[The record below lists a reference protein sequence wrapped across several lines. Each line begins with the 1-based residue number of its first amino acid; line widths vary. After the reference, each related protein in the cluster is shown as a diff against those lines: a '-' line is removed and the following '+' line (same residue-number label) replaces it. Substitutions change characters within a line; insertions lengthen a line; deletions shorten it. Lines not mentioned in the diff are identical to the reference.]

1 MKKYHKI
8 LQKIFSAKR
17 STGQIFLAGMG
28 LLLGMLLLLFS
39 LQLYIQINRL
49 LNPENSNPEYLVL
62 SKKINWN
69 NTLLMTKAEFKET
82 EVEDL
87 KSQEFV
93 TELGEFTANQFQVA
107 AFLTGRVN
115 FSSELFFESVPNQ
128 FLDIQPSDW
137 DWTEKSDFLP
147 IILSQDMLNLYNFGF
162 ALSKGFPQISA
173 SSIGLITIKVRI
185 IGPQGQ
191 RIMNARIVG
200 FTERI
205 SSILVPQSFME
216 WANKNVGEDTKAN
229 PSRVIIKVK
238 NPSNPK
244 VAEYLEAENYQINQ
258 DRLNASRAA
267 SVVQVIM
274 SVVGLVGLLFIGLSF
289 VIFTMNFRV
298 ILAEAKNEIQLLLQL
313 GYTSAMISSYLLRYF
328 ARLII
333 GISLLSCILLYVS
346 HYFTSQFLSDKGLEV
361 SSNIEPVVWVVAFA
375 LVLLMFGL
383 NVSFLRNILRK
394 YA

>member
-1 MKKYHKI
+1 
-8 LQKIFSAKR
+8 
-17 STGQIFLAGMG
+17 
-28 LLLGMLLLLFS
+28 
-39 LQLYIQINRL
+39 
-49 LNPENSNPEYLVL
+49 
-62 SKKINWN
+62 
-69 NTLLMTKAEFKET
+69 
-82 EVEDL
+82 
-87 KSQEFV
+87 
-93 TELGEFTANQFQVA
+93 
-107 AFLTGRVN
+107 
-115 FSSELFFESVPNQ
+115 
-128 FLDIQPSDW
+128 
-137 DWTEKSDFLP
+137 
-147 IILSQDMLNLYNFGF
+147 
-162 ALSKGFPQISA
+162 
-173 SSIGLITIKVRI
+173 
-185 IGPQGQ
+185 
-191 RIMNARIVG
+191 
-200 FTERI
+200 
-205 SSILVPQSFME
+205 
-216 WANKNVGEDTKAN
+216 
-229 PSRVIIKVK
+229 VK

-333 GISLLSCILLYVS
+333 GISLLSCVLLYVS